1 LIGPHNDNNNNYLL
15 KKLVDPFRY
24 QWHRSTIMS
33 SHTDTTVR
41 MFGAFARLHIIREYS
56 YQSTQIN
63 PTMIS
68 LKEYILHVKDIIYTD
83 EYL

>member
-1 LIGPHNDNNNNYLL
+1 
-15 KKLVDPFRY
+15 
-24 QWHRSTIMS
+24 MS

-68 LKEYILHVKDIIYTD
+68 LKEYILHVKEIIYTD